1 MLVLGEETKPEI
13 FNGLYELSLDG
24 SYYMHPKI
32 EKVENYTDGYINGTD
47 QKNCVVILSDRYY
60 HTFMQSLGI
69 ILQEFKKDNSINF
82 YIIQGSPGNHLFET
96 HILFFAKVLRLSGIK
111 YKLIDL
117 GAYTINN
124 EKFLI
129 KDFYYYSYP
138 QLTDTFVKEIYDVSR
153 QYQFDGEPFRKVYCS
168 RKKTKYK
175 TGAAILG
182 DKDPNTLPIKDDS
195 QRVSDE
201 LALEQYFLSHGFEI
215 VYPEDF
221 LCFEDQIKYF
231 SSVKTLI
238 STTSA
243 GLTNMC
249 FMKDK
254 TQVIEIT
261 IPMLVQGKITLHGH
275 YASIAWAKKLVY
287 FSIPSMRST
296 EDVIDT
302 IKNNPILLSL
312 ISEETNG

>member
-1 MLVLGEETKPEI
+1 
-13 FNGLYELSLDG
+13 
-24 SYYMHPKI
+24 MHPKI
-32 EKVENYTDGYINGTD
+32 EKVENHIDGYVRGDN

-69 ILQEFKKDNSINF
+69 ILQEFNKDKSIKF
-82 YIIQGSPGNHLFET
+82 YIIHGAPGSNLLET
-96 HILFFAKVLRLSGIK
+96 HVMFLIRVLKTNKIDYELV
-111 YKLIDL
+111 DL
-117 GAYTINN
+117 GYYKINN

-129 KDFYYYSYP
+129 KDFYYYVYP
-138 QLTDTFVKEIYDVSR
+138 QLTDNFVTNLHNVSKP
-153 QYQFDGEPFRKVYCS
+153 YHFEGEPFRKVYCS
-168 RKKTKYK
+168 RRKTKYK
-175 TGAAILG
+175 TGIAIHG

-201 LALEQYFLSHGFEI
+201 LALEEYFVSHGFEI

-221 LCFEDQIKYF
+221 TYFEDQIKYF

-296 EDVIDT
+296 EDVID
-302 IKNNPILLSL
+302 IIENNPILLSL
-312 ISEETNG
+312 ISEEYK